1 MPQLVPFIS
10 QIAIARM
17 VSRLAGEIQTA
28 VGPSPLTAIM
38 LLDGACFFAVDLVRQ
53 LALPDLVLRSM
64 RAESYHGRT
73 QSSGEVRI
81 EHLPDL
87 PHRQVLLIDD
97 ILDTG
102 RTLLA
107 VKSALLV
114 AGVKEV
120 KTCVLLSKPSRRV
133 VPFEADFI
141 GCTIPDRFVVG
152 YGMDWQGK
160 YRHLPEIMELL
171 P

>member
-10 QIAIARM
+10 QVAIARI
-17 VSRLAGEIQTA
+17 VSRLAGEIQTT
-28 VGPSPLTAIM
+28 VGSQPLTAIM
-38 LLDGACFFAVDLVRQ
+38 LLDGACFFAADLVRE

-64 RAESYHGRT
+64 RAESYHGGT
-73 QSSGEVRI
+73 QSSGQVRI

-87 PHRQVLLIDD
+87 PHREVLLIDD

-102 RTLLA
+102 RTLYA
-107 VKSALLV
+107 VKSALMS
-114 AGVKEV
+114 AGVKKV
-120 KTCVLLSKPSRRV
+120 RTCVLLSKPSRRA